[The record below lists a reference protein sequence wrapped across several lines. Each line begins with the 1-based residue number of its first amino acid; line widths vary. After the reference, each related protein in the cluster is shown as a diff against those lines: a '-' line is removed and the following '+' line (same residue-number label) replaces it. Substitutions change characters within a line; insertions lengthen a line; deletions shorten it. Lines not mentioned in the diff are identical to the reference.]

1 MKNILKLCSL
11 RAINL
16 RTHFIFS
23 FLFNSIHSFS
33 ISVILWDDFSFNNI
47 NNLIPVKF
55 YINPN
60 TMKLKIIESNR
71 GKSSIYRWVNKVN
84 GNTYIGFSV
93 NVVNR
98 MS

>member
-1 MKNILKLCSL
+1 
-11 RAINL
+11 
-16 RTHFIFS
+16 
-23 FLFNSIHSFS
+23 
-33 ISVILWDDFSFNNI
+33 
-47 NNLIPVKF
+47 
-55 YINPN
+55 
-60 TMKLKIIESNR
+60 MKLKIIESNR